1 MSSDD
6 KPADMSQP
14 GSGALPANDA
24 VSTNDGVSAT
34 DPASAGDVSSPS
46 DAASLEFSPEAAAS
60 LAANST
66 QDLSGVNAGEAAPA
80 QLPGELL
87 TARRQALGLSIE
99 DASQRVRLAPRQIMA
114 LEANDFESLPGAA
127 TLRGFI
133 RSYAKLLGMDPAQL
147 VAMLPREPNPAL
159 DALGARRPLPA
170 SGFRPRRY
178 GPSIQHRRG
187 ARRLAGLAAVV
198 LVFVGTLAFVAY
210 RNDWLP
216 SAATQPEQGAAAS
229 DSADMAVG
237 HASGAPEPLSAK
249 PEIPAQS
256 MPEPVSGATAATAAA
271 VTPAPTTLTPA
282 ASATA
287 AAALQ
292 LNARQDAWVEV
303 IAIRGEKKLFSKLM
317 RAGSTELV
325 QVSEPVTLVVGNVS
339 GVDAVFRGQSLNLGG
354 AARDNVARLRVE

>member
-6 KPADMSQP
+6 KPAGMSQP
-14 GSGALPANDA
+14 GADASPANDA
-24 VSTNDGVSAT
+24 ASVNEVVSAT
-34 DPASAGDVSSPS
+34 DPASVNDVSSMS
-46 DAASLEFSPEAAAS
+46 DAASLDASPEAEAP
-60 LAANST
+60 LAADST
-66 QDLSGVNAGEAAPA
+66 QEPPAVNADATSPA
-80 QLPGELL
+80 QLPGGLL
-87 TARRQALGLSIE
+87 AARRQALGLSIE
-99 DASQRVRLAPRQIMA
+99 DVSQRVRLAPRQIIA
-114 LEANDFESLPGAA
+114 LEADDFESLPGAA

-133 RSYAKLLGMDPAQL
+133 RSYAKLLGLDPAPL

-159 DALGARRPLPA
+159 DAVGARRPLPA

-178 GPSIQHRRG
+178 GPSTQHRRG
-187 ARRLAGLAAVV
+187 AWRMAGLAAVV

-229 DSADMAVG
+229 DGSDMAVG
-237 HASGAPEPLSAK
+237 NASGAPEPLSVK
-249 PEIPAQS
+249 PEMPAQS
-256 MPEPVSGATAATAAA
+256 APEPASAATVAPATSA
-271 VTPAPTTLTPA
+271 PATPTPATSA
-282 ASATA
+282 AA
-287 AAALQ
+287 AAALK

-303 IAIRGEKKLFSKLM
+303 IAIRGEKKLLSKLM